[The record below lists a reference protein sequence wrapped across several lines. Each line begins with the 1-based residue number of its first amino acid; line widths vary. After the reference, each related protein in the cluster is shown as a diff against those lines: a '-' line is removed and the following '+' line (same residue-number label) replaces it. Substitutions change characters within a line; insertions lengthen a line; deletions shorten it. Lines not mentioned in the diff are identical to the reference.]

1 MDNISWPM
9 LRMSSGDSDYYYAN
23 GQKAEWED
31 FTKRLHLTNAGVNEE
46 GDFTF
51 RVGFYPW
58 NHGAG
63 SQMFVD
69 ENGEDII
76 LDLERLYSIFDDTRG
91 WQN

>member
-1 MDNISWPM
+1 MKNNYI
-9 LRMSSGDSDYYYAN
+9 
-23 GQKAEWED
+23 K
-31 FTKRLHLTNAGVNEE
+31 NEE
-46 GDFTF
+46 GNFTF